1 MPKHIHT
8 QSCKQVVRAA
18 SGATVKNWTQSKR
31 PSPGEQTSKTW
42 YSHAVGDCCCYEGL
56 HAAWC
61 GQKKNR
67 RRTLITMR
75 SAIMMWKN
83 QLLRNGPVCKPHLEA
98 HSQQSLSDT
107 VKAVHF
113 CAGKNMSKLGT
124 VLTLLSAS
132 LLSLLLTQPIAL
144 A

>member
-1 MPKHIHT
+1 M
-8 QSCKQVVRAA
+8 
-18 SGATVKNWTQSKR
+18 VKTAFPMQGVWLQCLV
-31 PSPGEQTSKTW
+31 GE
-42 YSHAVGDCCCYEGL
+42 VL
-56 HAAWC
+56 HAAA
-61 GQKKNR
+61 KKKKKKR

-75 SAIMMWKN
+75 SAIRMRKN
-83 QLLRNGPVCKPHLEA
+83 KLLRNGPMCKPHLEA

-124 VLTLLSAS
+124 VLTLLRAS

>member
-1 MPKHIHT
+1 M
-8 QSCKQVVRAA
+8 
-18 SGATVKNWTQSKR
+18 VKTAFPMQGVWLQCL
-31 PSPGEQTSKTW
+31 
-42 YSHAVGDCCCYEGL
+42 VGEGL